1 MRVRCKCDMHV
12 SRATDINGAAH
23 KRCCLFVAAINA
35 RGFPDDTVVP
45 RDVIKRMCSLH
56 DDRDPRISI
65 VKQERL
71 FLAAARETSRRAL
84 NCRSLVKRA
93 TEMIR
98 RGYLPCPGP
107 CPDTKV
113 SFPFA
118 LARKRTPLR
127 NDRFKRKQNALRAS
141 ACRRTGE

>member
-1 MRVRCKCDMHV
+1 
-12 SRATDINGAAH
+12 
-23 KRCCLFVAAINA
+23 
-35 RGFPDDTVVP
+35 
-45 RDVIKRMCSLH
+45 MCSLH

-98 RGYLPCPGP
+98 RGAYRVRVRVQIL
-107 CPDTKV
+107 KY
-113 SFPFA
+113 PF
-118 LARKRTPLR
+118 RLR
-127 NDRFKRKQNALRAS
+127 
-141 ACRRTGE
+141 